1 MSDGKVLNLD
11 ELFGEDRPV
20 VVRWREREYALL
32 RFTAMGVK
40 QVLKFQRLRRDAV
53 REQLLADE
61 SEEAAA
67 KVEALFDAMLAMI
80 GPELPLNELPYVL
93 KPSIL
98 AFYFEQLEEKKTNAR
113 SPMTGEKSIQ
123 P

>member
-20 VVRWREREYALL
+20 MVRWREREYPLL

-113 SPMTGEKSIQ
+113 SPMTGEKSTQ